1 MVKTMTVSDIFD
13 DSYRAK
19 FRLLR
24 LTTFI
29 GYLEKHIA
37 ADEEALLPVE
47 ELVKAAVDEQL
58 QERRIRQINKA
69 IADSQI
75 PYPQATIAEIEYPA
89 GRGINAK
96 RMARYANADWHT
108 PTTVVIRSATG
119 GGKTYIASAIG
130 VAACINGYTVHYIR
144 FYDLP
149 RMLAV
154 TRADAYKHEETLS
167 TLIDVDLLII
177 DDFAIVAIDASTQ
190 SDLLAILGARDNR
203 RSTIFVTQSGPSH
216 WSQAMPGI
224 LASDSIINRM
234 TAAAKRVE
242 LGDLDMR
249 TLYGQR
255 ARQTP
260 DYWE

>member
-1 MVKTMTVSDIFD
+1 MTSPHIFD
-13 DSYRAK
+13 EDYRAK

-29 GYLEKHIA
+29 GFLEKHIA
-37 ADEEALLPVE
+37 ADEEALIPVE

-58 QERRIRQINKA
+58 QERRARQINKA

-75 PYPQATIAEIEYPA
+75 PYPQATIAEIEYPK
-89 GRGINAK
+89 GRAINAK
-96 RMARYANADWHT
+96 RMARYAGADWHT

-130 VAACINGYTVHYIR
+130 VAACINGYSVRYVR

-149 RMLAV
+149 RLLAV
-154 TRADAYKHEETLS
+154 TRADALQHEKTLRD
-167 TLIDVDLLII
+167 LIDVDLLII

-190 SDLLAILGARDNR
+190 SDLLAILGARDNYG
-203 RSTIFVTQSGPSH
+203 STIFVTQSGPSH
-216 WSQAMPGI
+216 WAEAMPGI

-242 LGDLDMR
+242 LGELDMR
-249 TLYGQR
+249 TIYGDR